1 MHGVKQKHLNARQ
14 ALATK
19 ENYSYNLCF
28 CPSPSL
34 SPTLRKEGAVAGVG
48 WGGGRSKDRAE
59 TSHPV
64 LVPNPQVWPEREA

>member
-1 MHGVKQKHLNARQ
+1 MHGVKQKHLKACQ

-19 ENYSYNLCF
+19 ENYSYNLCL
-28 CPSPSL
+28 CPSSSL
-34 SPTLRKEGAVAGVG
+34 SPTLGKEGVVAGVG
-48 WGGGRSKDRAE
+48 VGGGKKQDRAE